1 MSTVDPRPQS
11 LATTIF
17 ATLEP
22 LLGPHTARRALDI
35 VYKRLGRTE
44 EELGPDDAQRAGDIL
59 LPILRTLLG
68 REAAKRIRELVIEAT
83 GAPYGRARPS
93 PATAARS

>member
-11 LATTIF
+11 LAATIL

-22 LLGPHTARRALDI
+22 LLGPHTSRRALNI
-35 VYKRLGRTE
+35 VCKRLGHTE
-44 EELGPDDAQRAGDIL
+44 GELGPEHAQRAGDIL

-68 REAAKRIRELVIEAT
+68 RQAAERVRERVVEANGSEA
-83 GAPYGRARPS
+83 PP
-93 PATAARS
+93 

>member
-1 MSTVDPRPQS
+1 VSTVDPRPQS
-11 LATTIF
+11 LAATIV

-22 LLGPHTARRALDI
+22 LLGPHTSTRALDI
-35 VYKRLGRTE
+35 VCKRLGKTE

-68 REAAKRIRELVIEAT
+68 REAAERVRERLIEAT
-83 GAPYGRARPS
+83 GPEARP
-93 PATAARS
+93 